1 MKNPRNRVVVLSA
14 AFVLALALVATP
26 AMTAAKPTP
35 TAAAAKTAKV
45 DINTASSKELQ
56 ELPGVGEATAQKIID
71 GRPYASV
78 DDLAKAGVSASTIS
92 KIKPLVKASKVKTQS
107 TTSSA
112 KGEKESTKGKEAK
125 THEAAETVTKGGA
138 LVNLNTASAKELEGL
153 PGVGEATAQKII
165 DGRPYASVDDLAKA
179 GVSASTIGKIT
190 PLVTV
195 GSTKAKSTTTG
206 KGAKTQ
212 ETAES
217 AAMGGALVNL
227 NTASAK
233 ELEGLPGVGEATA
246 QKIIAGRPYASVDD
260 LAKAGVSASTIGK
273 ITPLVTVG
281 STKAKST
288 TTGKG
293 AKTQGAAET
302 VATGGELIDV
312 NTATQKEL
320 EALPGV
326 GEVTAGKIIAG
337 RPYASVDDLAKAGVG
352 PTTLEK
358 IRPLVTVGEE
368 EGPGGAAAAQKPPV
382 KGMVWVNTGTGVYH
396 YEGDHWY
403 GNTKQ
408 GKFMTEAE
416 AIKAGYRA
424 AKTGGEKTKQ

>member
-1 MKNPRNRVVVLSA
+1 MVVLSA
-14 AFVLALALVATP
+14 AFVLALVLVAMP
-26 AMTAAKPTP
+26 AVTAAKSTP
-35 TAAAAKTAKV
+35 TAAAAKVAKV
-45 DINTASSKELQ
+45 DINTASAKELQ
-56 ELPGVGEATAQKIID
+56 ELPGVGEATAQKIIA

-107 TTSSA
+107 TTSAAKGEPVSA
-112 KGEKESTKGKEAK
+112 KGKETK
-125 THEAAETVTKGGA
+125 THETAETAPKGGA
-138 LVNLNTASAKELEGL
+138 LVNVNTASAKELEEL

-165 DGRPYASVDDLAKA
+165 KGRPYASVDDLAKA
-179 GVSASTIGKIT
+179 GVSASTISKIT

-195 GSTKAKSTTTG
+195 GAVKAKSTTTG
-206 KGAKTQ
+206 KGTKTQ
-212 ETAES
+212 EATEG
-217 AAMGGALVNL
+217 AATSGALIDL
-227 NTASAK
+227 NTASEK
-233 ELEGLPGVGEATA
+233 ELEALPGVGPATA
-246 QKIIAGRPYASVDD
+246 GKIVAGRPYASVDD
-260 LAKAGVSASTIGK
+260 LAKAGVSASTISK

-288 TTGKG
+288 AAGKG
-293 AKTQGAAET
+293 AKTQEAAET
-302 VATGGELIDV
+302 AAEGGGLVDV

-320 EALPGV
+320 EALPGI

-352 PTTLEK
+352 AKTLEK

-368 EGPGGAAAAQKPPV
+368 EGPGGVAGAQKPPV

-408 GKFMTEAE
+408 GRFMTEAD
-416 AIKAGYRA
+416 AIKAGYRGAKTAA
-424 AKTGGEKTKQ
+424 AKTKQ